1 MIDLEKKLVTKVS
14 ERCKKLRTSSTYR
27 QDDIADKASISKIE
41 NGKYKSGD
49 NFITGT
55 VLEEYST
62 TFNISKEEIIFGK
75 EDEFE
80 ELLLDFFFDL
90 FRLISRRDLSEDMNN
105 PKYYREG
112 AFDVLDIEIQRA
124 VISLANS
131 FAEYNLQYYN
141 FLKTDEEFMDCV
153 DKDLDQYFYIDGKS
167 VNFVRDFRNKPINED
182 IVIDQSDMGEKIWLI
197 CKEKFI
203 RSFKAGVV
211 LNLFDDFKY
220 SSINN
225 EVNKWIKGQFIQIIV
240 PELVEKL
247 KSNSILK
254 IGYMVKNLID
264 DFLNEDLSE
273 SFQTTIPLQIR
284 RPKYYNLSIQNNA
297 SFHNLSEDERKKRD
311 QLFNEALE
319 LHRSGKMLD
328 LKTEELEKYEHYGIY
343 FREVPETIKTREVD
357 IDAVINQAIVSKS
370 LHKTKAELRPI
381 IEESPIIK
389 ISDFN
394 SEEEIMEFY
403 DDWYDSTHFT
413 NTNIP
418 GYLTNNSQIS
428 HRWQQRLNKEIRES
442 IENFI
447 VIQNNLLRLLTEEE
461 LIKFGK

>member
-49 NFITGT
+49 NFITDT

-62 TFNISKEEIIFGK
+62 IFNISKEEIIFGK

-90 FRLISRRDLSEDMNN
+90 FRLISRRDLSEDINN

-141 FLKTDEEFMDCV
+141 FLKTDEGFMDCV
-153 DKDLDQYFYIDGKS
+153 DKDLDQYFYIDGKL
-167 VNFVRDFRNKPINED
+167 VNLVRDFRNKPINED

-240 PELVEKL
+240 PELVGKL

-264 DFLNEDLSE
+264 DFLNEDLSV

-328 LKTEELEKYEHYGIY
+328 LKTEELEKYERYGIY

>member
-49 NFITGT
+49 NFITDT

-62 TFNISKEEIIFGK
+62 IFNISKEEIIFGK

-90 FRLISRRDLSEDMNN
+90 FRLISRRDLSEDINN

-141 FLKTDEEFMDCV
+141 FLKTDEGFMDCV
-153 DKDLDQYFYIDGKS
+153 DKDLDQYFYIDGKL
-167 VNFVRDFRNKPINED
+167 VNLVRDFRNKPINED

-240 PELVEKL
+240 PELVGKL

-284 RPKYYNLSIQNNA
+284 RPKYYNLTIQNNA

-328 LKTEELEKYEHYGIY
+328 LKTEELEKYERYGIY

>member
-49 NFITGT
+49 NFITDT

-62 TFNISKEEIIFGK
+62 IFNISKEEIIFGK

-90 FRLISRRDLSEDMNN
+90 FRLISRRDLSEDINN

-141 FLKTDEEFMDCV
+141 FLKTDEGFMDCV
-153 DKDLDQYFYIDGKS
+153 DKDLDQYFYIDGKL
-167 VNFVRDFRNKPINED
+167 VNLVRDFRNKPINED

-211 LNLFDDFKY
+211 LNLFD
-220 SSINN
+220 
-225 EVNKWIKGQFIQIIV
+225 EFIQIIV
-240 PELVEKL
+240 PELVGKL

-328 LKTEELEKYEHYGIY
+328 LKTEELEKYERYGIY

>member
-1 MIDLEKKLVTKVS
+1 MIDLEKKLVETIS
-14 ERCKKLRTSSTYR
+14 ERCKKLRANSTFR

-41 NGKYKSGD
+41 NGKYKAGD
-49 NFITGT
+49 NFITDT

-75 EDEFE
+75 EDDFE
-80 ELLLDFFFDL
+80 ELLSGLFFSL
-90 FRLISRRDLSEDMNN
+90 FRLISRRDLSKDMNN
-105 PKYYREG
+105 TKYYREG
-112 AFDVLDIEIQRA
+112 AFNDLDIEIQRA

-141 FLKTDEEFMDCV
+141 FLKTDEGFMDCV
-153 DKDLDQYFYIDGKS
+153 NKDLDNYFYVGGKS
-167 VNFVRDFRNKPINED
+167 INFERDFRRKPINED
-182 IVIDQSDMGEKIWLI
+182 IVIDQSDMGEKLWLI

-203 RSFKAGVV
+203 RSFKTGVV

-220 SSINN
+220 SSINS
-225 EVNKWIKGQFIQIIV
+225 EINKWIKSQFIQIIV

-264 DFLNEDLSE
+264 EFLNEDLSE
-273 SFQTTIPLQIR
+273 SFQTTIPLQIK
-284 RPKYYNLSIQNNA
+284 RPKYYNLTFRNNA
-297 SFHNLSEDERKKRD
+297 SFPNLSEDEKKKRD
-311 QLFNEALE
+311 ELFHEALE

-328 LKTEELEKYEHYGIY
+328 LKPEELEKYERYGIY
-343 FREVPETIKTREVD
+343 FREIPETIKMREVD
-357 IDAVINQAIVSKS
+357 IDAVINQAIVSKN
-370 LHKTKAELRPI
+370 LHKTKAELRPT

-389 ISDFN
+389 TSDFN
-394 SEEEIMEFY
+394 SEEEIMEFF

-413 NTNIP
+413 NMNIP

-428 HRWQQRLNKEIRES
+428 HRWQQRLNEEVRYS
-442 IENFI
+442 IETFI

>member
-49 NFITGT
+49 NFITDT

-62 TFNISKEEIIFGK
+62 IFNISKEEIIFGK

-90 FRLISRRDLSEDMNN
+90 FRLISRRDLSEDINN

-141 FLKTDEEFMDCV
+141 FLKTDEGFMDCV
-153 DKDLDQYFYIDGKS
+153 DKDLDQYFYIDGKL
-167 VNFVRDFRNKPINED
+167 VNLVRDFRNKPINED

-240 PELVEKL
+240 PELVGKL

-328 LKTEELEKYEHYGIY
+328 LKTEELEKYERYGIY

>member
-1 MIDLEKKLVTKVS
+1 
-14 ERCKKLRTSSTYR
+14 
-27 QDDIADKASISKIE
+27 
-41 NGKYKSGD
+41 
-49 NFITGT
+49 
-55 VLEEYST
+55 
-62 TFNISKEEIIFGK
+62 
-75 EDEFE
+75 
-80 ELLLDFFFDL
+80 
-90 FRLISRRDLSEDMNN
+90 
-105 PKYYREG
+105 
-112 AFDVLDIEIQRA
+112 
-124 VISLANS
+124 
-131 FAEYNLQYYN
+131 
-141 FLKTDEEFMDCV
+141 
-153 DKDLDQYFYIDGKS
+153 
-167 VNFVRDFRNKPINED
+167 
-182 IVIDQSDMGEKIWLI
+182 MGEKIWLI

-240 PELVEKL
+240 PELVGKL

-328 LKTEELEKYEHYGIY
+328 LKTEELEKYERYGIY

>member
-1 MIDLEKKLVTKVS
+1 
-14 ERCKKLRTSSTYR
+14 LRTSSTYR

-49 NFITGT
+49 NFITDT

-62 TFNISKEEIIFGK
+62 IFNISKEEIIFGK

-90 FRLISRRDLSEDMNN
+90 FRLISRRDLSEDINN

-141 FLKTDEEFMDCV
+141 FLKTDEGFMDCV
-153 DKDLDQYFYIDGKS
+153 DKDLDQYFYIDGKL
-167 VNFVRDFRNKPINED
+167 VNLVRDFRNKPINED

-240 PELVEKL
+240 PELVGKL

-328 LKTEELEKYEHYGIY
+328 LKTEELEKYERYGIY

>member
-49 NFITGT
+49 NFITDT

-62 TFNISKEEIIFGK
+62 IFNISKEEIIFGK

-90 FRLISRRDLSEDMNN
+90 FRLISRRDLSEDINN

-124 VISLANS
+124 VIRLANS

-141 FLKTDEEFMDCV
+141 FLKTDEGFMDCV
-153 DKDLDQYFYIDGKS
+153 DKDLDQYFYIDGKL
-167 VNFVRDFRNKPINED
+167 VNLVRDFRNKPINED

-240 PELVEKL
+240 PELVGKL

-328 LKTEELEKYEHYGIY
+328 LKTEELEKYERYGIY